1 MSTSSSSSISIKGAM
16 DIGDIG
22 GEEGGSDDDAARY
35 SDGSSDL
42 DGKVDETGEC
52 GKSEIDDEVEGRR
65 HSVGEEWSCGAR
77 ASEDF
82 PSNFKGVRFDLAFE
96 AFSLIFDRDVDE
108 DVHAEGRE

>member
-42 DGKVDETGEC
+42 DGKVDETGE
-52 GKSEIDDEVEGRR
+52 
-65 HSVGEEWSCGAR
+65 
-77 ASEDF
+77 
-82 PSNFKGVRFDLAFE
+82 
-96 AFSLIFDRDVDE
+96 
-108 DVHAEGRE
+108 